1 MGFVW
6 PRWVI
11 QPVPVYSQYMSIS
24 PDSSAFRAAT
34 DPARPIWSFTVAPAF
49 SRTCSVIWPRIS
61 CSVNSL
67 EPTVNSAPER
77 STSPDAPPPPPPPQP
92 AIIRVRTARSP
103 SSCVSFARIVRTA
116 ILLQGLVWS
125 RASRWSRLQTLG
137 AQNVFGH
144 ASQPVDE
151 QGHNGRH
158 PACGDQHARPVQPD
172 SVVDR
177 LPQSA
182 GAYERSQRGGAYVD
196 NQGCPDAGQ
205 DDWDGEGQLD
215 AEEHSHFRHSHA
227 AGGLD
232 GGPIHLPQAHHGV
245 PQNRQKRV
253 RHQRDDARPESNTPD
268 DRQKSQHTDG
278 GYRLA
283 YVGQPD
289 YERRH
294 TASEGSGEQD
304 AGDHGQRNNDS
315 GGDGGEF
322 DESGRL
328 LDEGARV
335 QGALLDAVE
344 ILRTYVQVE
353 RQDCEPEEDG
363 HSEVA

>member
-11 QPVPVYSQYMSIS
+11 QLVPVYSQYMSIS

-34 DPARPIWSFTVAPAF
+34 VPARPIWSFTVAPAF
-49 SRTCSVIWPRIS
+49 SRTWSVIWPRIN

-77 STSPDAPPPPPPPQP
+77 STSPDAPPPPAPPQP
-92 AIIRVRTARSP
+92 AAIRVRTARSP
-103 SSCVSFARIVRTA
+103 SSCVSFARVVRTV

-125 RASRWSRLQTLG
+125 RASRWFRLQALG
-137 AQNVFGH
+137 AQDIFGH
-144 ASQPVDE
+144 ASQPVDG
-151 QGHNGRH
+151 QGHNGGQ
-158 PACGDQHARPVQPD
+158 PAGGDQHDRPVQTD
-172 SVVDR
+172 GVVDR

-182 GAYERSQRGGAYVD
+182 GAYERPKRRGADVD
-196 NQGCPDAGQ
+196 DQGGPDAGQ
-205 DDWDGEGQLD
+205 DDGDGERHLD
-215 AEEHSHFRHSHA
+215 AEEHRHLRHPHA

-232 GGPIHLPQAHHGV
+232 NGAIHLLQAHHRV

-253 RHQRDDARPESNTPD
+253 RHEGNDARPESNIPD
-268 DRQKSQHTDG
+268 DGQKSEHTDRR
-278 GYRLA
+278 YRLA
-283 YVGQPD
+283 YVGQAD

-294 TASEGSGEQD
+294 MAGEGSGEQD
-304 AGDHGQRNNDS
+304 AGGHGQRNDDC

-322 DESGRL
+322 DESGGL

-344 ILRTYVQVE
+344 AMDAYVHIE
-353 RQDCEPEEDG
+353 R
-363 HSEVA
+363 

>member
-1 MGFVW
+1 MPFSLRSSLAPASNCFWRPGMGFVW

-24 PDSSAFRAAT
+24 PDSSALRAAT

-158 PACGDQHARPVQPD
+158 PACGDQHDRPVQPD
-172 SVVDR
+172 SVV
-177 LPQSA
+177 
-182 GAYERSQRGGAYVD
+182 
-196 NQGCPDAGQ
+196 
-205 DDWDGEGQLD
+205 
-215 AEEHSHFRHSHA
+215 
-227 AGGLD
+227 
-232 GGPIHLPQAHHGV
+232 
-245 PQNRQKRV
+245 
-253 RHQRDDARPESNTPD
+253 
-268 DRQKSQHTDG
+268 
-278 GYRLA
+278 
-283 YVGQPD
+283 
-289 YERRH
+289 
-294 TASEGSGEQD
+294 
-304 AGDHGQRNNDS
+304 
-315 GGDGGEF
+315 
-322 DESGRL
+322 
-328 LDEGARV
+328 
-335 QGALLDAVE
+335 
-344 ILRTYVQVE
+344 
-353 RQDCEPEEDG
+353 
-363 HSEVA
+363 

>member
-11 QPVPVYSQYMSIS
+11 QPVPVYSQYMSMS

-34 DPARPIWSFTVAPAF
+34 VPARPVWSFTVAPAF
-49 SRTCSVIWPRIS
+49 SRTCSVIWPRIN

-77 STSPDAPPPPPPPQP
+77 SMFPDAPPPPAPPQP
-92 AIIRVRTARSP
+92 ATIRVRTAKSP
-103 SSCVSFARIVRTA
+103 SSCVSFARVVRTA

-125 RASRWSRLQTLG
+125 RALPWFRLQALG
-137 AQNVFGH
+137 AQNGFGH
-144 ASQPVDE
+144 ARQPVDE

-158 PACGDQHARPVQPD
+158 PACGDQHDRPIQPD
-172 SVVDR
+172 GVVYR

-182 GAYERSQRGGAYVD
+182 GTYERSQRGGAYVD
-196 NQGCPDAGQ
+196 NQGGPDAGQ

-215 AEEHSHFRHSHA
+215 AEEHSHLRHPHA

-232 GGPIHLPQAHHGV
+232 GGPIHLSQAHHGV

-253 RHQRDDARPESNTPD
+253 RYEGDDARPESNTPD

-278 GYRLA
+278 RDRLA
-283 YVGQPD
+283 DVGQPD
-289 YERRH
+289 HERRH
-294 TASEGSGEQD
+294 TAGGGPRGQK
-304 AGDHGQRNNDS
+304 ARGHGQRKDDWRGDR
-315 GGDGGEF
+315 GGF
-322 DESGRL
+322 K
-328 LDEGARV
+328 
-335 QGALLDAVE
+335 
-344 ILRTYVQVE
+344 
-353 RQDCEPEEDG
+353 
-363 HSEVA
+363 